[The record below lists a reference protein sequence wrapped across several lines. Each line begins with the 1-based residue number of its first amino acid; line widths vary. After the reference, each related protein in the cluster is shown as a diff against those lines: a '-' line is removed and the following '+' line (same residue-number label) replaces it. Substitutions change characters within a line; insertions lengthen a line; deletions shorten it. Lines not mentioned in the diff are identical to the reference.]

1 MKRRE
6 FLKNLGMVTGAGA
19 VTLTISGI
27 PIKAFARPF
36 MNIKSTNG
44 KILVLIQLKGG
55 NDGLNTIIPF
65 EDSTYYNKRPVI
77 GIPKANVVRL
87 NSLTGMNPSLQ
98 PLKQLFDDGKFT
110 VIQNVGYQ
118 NPNRSHFRA
127 TDIWLTA
134 SDSNQ
139 YIYDGWVGRY
149 LLKTFPDFPNIPP
162 PHPMAI
168 QIGSVQSGVFDSP
181 EGGLAVSFNNPDSF
195 YTLVN
200 GINADS
206 DPPPATIAGDELKF
220 LKEIAA
226 LSIQYASVIKEKADI
241 GNPVANYTAGGTFGT
256 QLKIIADL
264 ILGGLETPV
273 YLATIDGFDT
283 HSNQNRTN
291 SHPLLLTRL
300 AESIKAFQSDLEKYG
315 LADKV
320 VILTFSEFGRR
331 VNENAS
337 GGTDHG
343 TAAPMFL
350 IGKNVNGGVFGNN
363 PSLTNLDANG
373 DIKYVYDFRQVYAT
387 MLRDHFEMSATEV
400 DQVLLKHFESLA
412 LIKTTTDVKYD
423 FDIPTDFAL
432 KQNYP
437 NPFNPTTRIEY
448 ALPQSTDVR
457 LKVYD
462 MLGRNVATIVDAFQ
476 SAGSYTVNF
485 DGRTLAS
492 GTYLYALETNSERIV
507 KKMILVK

>member
-65 EDSTYYNKRPVI
+65 EDSIYYQKRPVI
-77 GIPKANVVRL
+77 GIPKTNVVQL

-98 PLKQLFDDGKFT
+98 PLKQLFDEGKFT

-127 TDIWLTA
+127 TDIWLSA
-134 SDSNQ
+134 SESNQ

-149 LLKTFPDFPNIPP
+149 LLKTFPGFPNVPP

-168 QIGSVQSGVFDSP
+168 QIGSVQSGIFDST
-181 EGGLAVSFNNPDSF
+181 EGGLAVSFDNPDSF
-195 YTLVN
+195 YTLVS
-200 GINADS
+200 GITADS

-220 LKEIAA
+220 LKEVAA
-226 LSIQYASVIKEKADI
+226 LSIQYATVIKAKADL
-241 GNPVANYTAGGTFGT
+241 GNPVASYTAGGTFGS

-273 YLATIDGFDT
+273 YLATLDGFDT
-283 HSNQNRTN
+283 HSNQNGTN

-300 AESIKAFQSDLEKYG
+300 AESIKAFQSDLERYG

-337 GGTDHG
+337 AGTDHG

-350 IGKNVNGGVFGNN
+350 IGKNVKGGVFGNN
-363 PSLTNLDANG
+363 PSLINLDSNG

-387 MLRDHFEMSATEV
+387 VLRDHFGMTATEV
-400 DQVLLKHFESLA
+400 DQVLLKHFETLA
-412 LIKTTTDVKYD
+412 LINTTTDVKYD
-423 FDIPTDFAL
+423 FNIPTDFSL

-448 ALPQSTDVR
+448 SLPQSTDVR

-462 MLGRNVATIVDAFQ
+462 TLGRNIATIVDAFQ
-476 SAGSYTVNF
+476 AAGSYTVNF

-492 GTYLYALETNSERIV
+492 GTYLYALEAGSEKIV

>member
-19 VTLTISGI
+19 VTLTIAGI

-65 EDSTYYNKRPVI
+65 EDSIYYNKRPVI
-77 GIPKANVVRL
+77 GIPKANVVQL

-127 TDIWLTA
+127 TDIWLSA
-134 SDSNQ
+134 SESNQ

-149 LLKTFPDFPNIPP
+149 LLKTFPGFPNVPP
-162 PHPMAI
+162 SHPMAI
-168 QIGSVQSGVFDSP
+168 QIGSVQSGVFDST
-181 EGGLAVSFNNPDSF
+181 EGGLAVSFDNPNSF
-195 YTLVN
+195 YTLVS
-200 GINADS
+200 GITADS

-220 LKEIAA
+220 LKEVAA
-226 LSIQYASVIKEKADI
+226 LSIQYASVIKEKADL
-241 GNPVANYTAGGTFGT
+241 GNPVASYTAGGTFGS

-283 HSNQNRTN
+283 HSNQNGTN

-300 AESIKAFQSDLEKYG
+300 AESIKAFQSDLERYG

-337 GGTDHG
+337 AGTDHG

-363 PSLTNLDANG
+363 PSLTNLDSNG
-373 DIKYVYDFRQVYAT
+373 DIKYIYDFRQVYAT
-387 MLRDHFEMSATEV
+387 VLKDHFGMTATEV
-400 DQVLLKHFESLA
+400 DQVLLKHFETLA

-423 FDIPTDFAL
+423 FNIPTDFTL

-437 NPFNPTTRIEY
+437 NPFNPSTRIEY
-448 ALPQSTDVR
+448 SLPQSTDVR

-462 MLGRNVATIVDAFQ
+462 TLGRNVATIVDAFQ
-476 SAGSYTVNF
+476 AAGSYTVNF

-492 GTYLYALETNSERIV
+492 GTYLYALEAGSEKIV

>member
-19 VTLTISGI
+19 VTLTIAGI

-65 EDSTYYNKRPVI
+65 EDSIYYQKRPVI
-77 GIPKANVVRL
+77 GIPKANVVQL

-127 TDIWLTA
+127 TDIWLSA
-134 SDSNQ
+134 SESNQ

-149 LLKTFPDFPNIPP
+149 LLKTFPGFPNVPP
-162 PHPMAI
+162 SHPMAI
-168 QIGSVQSGVFDSP
+168 QIGSVQSGVFDST
-181 EGGLAVSFNNPDSF
+181 EGGLAVSFDNPNSF
-195 YTLVN
+195 YTLVS
-200 GINADS
+200 GITADS

-220 LKEIAA
+220 LKEVAA
-226 LSIQYASVIKEKADI
+226 LSIQYASVIKEKADL
-241 GNPVANYTAGGTFGT
+241 GNPVASYTAGGTFGS

-283 HSNQNRTN
+283 HSNQNGTN

-337 GGTDHG
+337 AGTDHG

-350 IGKNVNGGVFGNN
+350 IGKNVTGGVFGNN
-363 PSLTNLDANG
+363 PSLINLDSNG
-373 DIKYVYDFRQVYAT
+373 DIKYIYDFRQVYAT
-387 MLRDHFEMSATEV
+387 VLRDHFGMTATEV
-400 DQVLLKHFESLA
+400 DQV
-412 LIKTTTDVKYD
+412 
-423 FDIPTDFAL
+423 
-432 KQNYP
+432 
-437 NPFNPTTRIEY
+437 
-448 ALPQSTDVR
+448 
-457 LKVYD
+457 
-462 MLGRNVATIVDAFQ
+462 
-476 SAGSYTVNF
+476 
-485 DGRTLAS
+485 
-492 GTYLYALETNSERIV
+492 
-507 KKMILVK
+507 